1 MPTLRFEGY
10 SDDTFGEYGH
20 TNDDYDNCA
29 SGEPI
34 EYLVQ
39 HPATGL
45 GVVVTGQYCP
55 GQSTG
60 WMIGIANYQPDD
72 SDVRMPVWPMRFS
85 PLGGLNG
92 LVIEAP
98 EGSVVRCLTRERNDG

>member
-1 MPTLRFEGY
+1 MPTLRFEGN
-10 SDDTFGEYGH
+10 SDDTFGEYGF

-34 EYLVQ
+34 EYLVNDST
-39 HPATGL
+39 HGL

-55 GQSTG
+55 GKYSVY
-60 WMIGIANYQPDD
+60 WLIGVANYQPDK
-72 SDVRMPVWPMRFS
+72 PFPNWPMRFD
-85 PLGGLNG
+85 PDGDCNA

-98 EGSVVRCLTRERNDG
+98 EGVVVRCLTRERNES